1 MLNEV
6 EKNNVDVMIKERES
20 FLEKASIVVQV
31 GISILCFIIAH
42 WGVNTFIKPLGSNV
56 TDYQYLS
63 ILIALV
69 WYILLDQFGLG
80 KVVRFK
86 MYSTLFIEYFTMLLV
101 GITIVLSAMLLLK
114 FDNISRLVMG
124 VFVVINLFA
133 LFSYKYLL
141 YSFMRYFRRRG
152 YNSRLVL
159 IIADDSSDYFIDRL
173 MHMPDWGYKVYGIM
187 TDSKSVKEKY
197 CNDCKI
203 FPYQND
209 ISKIIDSVAIEE
221 VIYTKSYFDQN
232 EIQEFV
238 YMCAEVGVVFRM
250 QSQLLSFVKMQS
262 KVSYLSQ
269 MPFLTFRNTPDNY
282 LALKIKDFSDF
293 SISLIALILLS
304 PLMIIIGTLIKLDGG
319 PVFFKQKRMGLHGR
333 FFDCLKFRTM
343 VPNAEEL
350 KEKLMDLNEQE
361 GPVFKIKNDPRIT
374 RVGRFLRKTSL
385 DELPQFINVLRGDMS
400 IVGPRPPIPSEVQQ
414 YERWQSRRLS
424 MKPGITC
431 IWQVS
436 GRNNIPFQEWMKM
449 DMQYIDNWSL
459 KLDFLILIKTVKVVL
474 TGDGQ

>member
-1 MLNEV
+1 
-6 EKNNVDVMIKERES
+6 MIKERES
-20 FLEKASIVVQV
+20 FLEKASIVMQV
-31 GISILCFIIAH
+31 SISIISFIIAH
-42 WGVNTFIKPLGSNV
+42 WGVNAFFKPLGNNV
-56 TDYQYLS
+56 ADYQYLS

-86 MYSTLFIEYFTMLLV
+86 MFSTLFIEYLTMLMV
-101 GITIVLSAMLLLK
+101 GITIILSAMLLLK
-114 FDNISRLVMG
+114 FDSISRLVMG

-159 IIADDSSDYFIDRL
+159 IIADDTSDYFIDRL

-187 TDSKSVKEKY
+187 TDSKAVKEKY
-197 CNDCKI
+197 SNDCKI

-209 ISKIIDSVAIEE
+209 LSKIIDSVAIEE

-282 LALKIKDFSDF
+282 LALKIKDLSDF
-293 SISLIALILLS
+293 LISLFALILLS
-304 PLMIIIGTLIKLDGG
+304 PLLIIIGSLIKLDGG

-343 VPNAEEL
+343 VTNAEDL

-385 DELPQFINVLRGDMS
+385 DELPQFINVLRGDMA

-459 KLDFLILIKTVKVVL
+459 KLDFTILLKTVKVVL